1 MGQSEFF
8 RNSYPATIFSII
20 KLNDKK
26 KQQQKKKKLLTDSC
40 ALSQFFWM

>member
-1 MGQSEFF
+1 MGQGEFF
-8 RNSYPATIFSII
+8 RNSYPATIFSIM

-26 KQQQKKKKLLTDSC
+26 KKIKKKNLLTDSC